1 MTRTSSLCL
10 DVAVAD
16 VPISVLASGFSSIDE
31 SQHVTGK
38 SPSGCVRGSQ
48 GSLCGSGLWLPAWWQ
63 PWRGNAAA
71 VLAVLADLPPVR
83 NAGRPQL
90 LVTHFAGTRW
100 LLTTPQAFIFLCPVG
115 SNCSQ
120 TWMSAQLS
128 PFWKFLFLQHYDFLL

>member
-48 GSLCGSGLWLPAWWQ
+48 GSLCGFQPGGSPGGEMLLQCWQSWL
-63 PWRGNAAA
+63 
-71 VLAVLADLPPVR
+71 
-83 NAGRPQL
+83 
-90 LVTHFAGTRW
+90 T
-100 LLTTPQAFIFLCPVG
+100 
-115 SNCSQ
+115 
-120 TWMSAQLS
+120 
-128 PFWKFLFLQHYDFLL
+128 FLL